1 MKKPPKD
8 YIDAVPVPSQV
19 ALTPI
24 GEVRS
29 PFVERHGTPRQPGC
43 AGPEEA
49 GVVDARIELFADRV
63 HPEALRDL
71 ATFSH
76 LWVVSWLHLNGP
88 LRKPVVRT
96 PRGGPARGVFATR
109 APHRPNPLG
118 LSATTLVRVDGLVL
132 HVRGLDLLD
141 RTPVLDLKPY
151 IPDYDR
157 IDATRG
163 WLDSPE

>member
-1 MKKPPKD
+1 MRKPPKD
-8 YIDAVPVPSQV
+8 YVGAVPVPEDV
-19 ALTPI
+19 HMVPI
-24 GEVRS
+24 GWVRS

-49 GVVDARIELFADRV
+49 GVVDARLELDPQRIQRD
-63 HPEALRDL
+63 ALRHL
-71 ATFSH
+71 ETFSH

-88 LRKPVVRT
+88 LRKPMVRP
-96 PRGGPARGVFATR
+96 PRGGELRGVFATR

-118 LSATTLVRVDGLVL
+118 LSATEIVRIEGLTI

-141 RTPVLDLKPY
+141 RTPILDLKPY

-157 IDATRG
+157 LDASRG
-163 WLDSPE
+163 WLEG